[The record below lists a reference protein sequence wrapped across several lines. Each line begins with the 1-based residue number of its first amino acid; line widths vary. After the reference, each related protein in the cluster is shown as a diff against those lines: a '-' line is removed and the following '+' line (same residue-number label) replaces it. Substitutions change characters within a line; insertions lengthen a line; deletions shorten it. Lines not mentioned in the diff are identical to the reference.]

1 MEFIRSMCAVIVVL
15 LFGFGRFVFGFGIG
29 ERYKDKGDKGN
40 GK

>member
-15 LFGFGRFVFGFGIG
+15 LFGFGMFVFGFGIG